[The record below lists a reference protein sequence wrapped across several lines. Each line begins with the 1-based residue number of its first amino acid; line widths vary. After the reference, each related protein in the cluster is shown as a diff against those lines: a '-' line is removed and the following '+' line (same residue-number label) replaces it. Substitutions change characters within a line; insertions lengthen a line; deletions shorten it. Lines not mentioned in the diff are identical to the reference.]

1 MACDGISEKDISVA
15 FSVAFEKLSV
25 TSSDQTSSQTKNK
38 SKNLPP
44 LQSQVLS

>member
-1 MACDGISEKDISVA
+1 MACDGSSEKDS
-15 FSVAFEKLSV
+15 SVAFEKLSV

-38 SKNLPP
+38 SENLPP